1 MDTRT
6 ESNVIHKKTFVQKIM
21 ELRKKYTNVLAAP
34 DWKELEIPR
43 EEPSEEEYDKKV
55 RALWENAE

>member
-21 ELRKKYTNVLAAP
+21 ELRKKYANVLAAP
-34 DWKELEIPR
+34 DWNGLEIPKD
-43 EEPSEEEYDKKV
+43 EPSEDEYDKKI
-55 RALWENAE
+55 RALWDDQ

>member
-21 ELRKKYTNVLAAP
+21 ELRKKYANVLAAP
-34 DWKELEIPR
+34 DWNGLEIPR
-43 EEPSEEEYDKKV
+43 DETSEEEYDKKIK
-55 RALWENAE
+55 ALWENV